1 MLEALLPLRAPL
13 AFGLRLWASVGLAL
27 FVAFWL
33 QMDNPFWAATSAGIV
48 CQPSL
53 GASLRK
59 ASFRLIGTMLGAI
72 AVVGFVAAFPQSRAG
87 FLLTLAIWCGLCG
100 FAATVL
106 QNFASYAAALAGY
119 TAAIVAA
126 DAIANPNAVFLLA
139 VARASEICLGIVCAG
154 VVLTL
159 TGRGTARARAAT
171 VIATI
176 TREAGLGMRATLLG
190 AGTPLPESAP
200 RRRALIARTAALSAL
215 LDEVVGESPD
225 LRVRSATL
233 QAAVDGL
240 FQALSGWRMVA
251 THLESAEPDA
261 AAADA
266 APTIAV
272 LPPGPAMVMSAEAK
286 PADTRDRCRE
296 TARQLVRTHVD
307 TAGAA
312 LVAAGAADCLLGL
325 ERALNGLA
333 LLVQPQRAEIRPGS
347 AGLRLPDLLPAIING
362 LRAGLIVLVLAGLWI
377 ITAWPSGPTALLFGA
392 IVVLLLSPRGD
403 TAISN
408 AWGFLAGTLFTAAMA
423 AIADFALLPAQEG
436 FVRLFLV
443 MGLFLVPLAAL
454 SAQNW
459 QKSFFVAAATNFT
472 PLLAPANLQSYDTV
486 GFYNTTIA
494 IVGGVGIGVLV
505 MAMLPQLSPAHA
517 VARLRSL
524 TLRDL
529 GRLATTRR
537 PGSQRRWERLLYAR
551 IGALPASASPRDRS
565 EMVAA
570 LFVGEAI
577 LRLRQLV
584 GRWGGDAEIADVLSA
599 LARRR
604 PEAAG
609 RALEVVDADIAARAD
624 PAGGLHGSLL
634 RARAATLAMREVLV
648 RHSDYFGAADSK
660 DGAGGAGAP

>member
-1 MLEALLPLRAPL
+1 MLKPL
-13 AFGLRLWASVGLAL
+13 AFGLRLWASVSLAL
-27 FVAFWL
+27 LVAFWL

-59 ASFRLIGTMLGAI
+59 ASFRLIGTVLGGV
-72 AVVGFVAAFPQSRAG
+72 AVVAFMAAFPQSRAG
-87 FLLTLAIWCGLCG
+87 FLITLAVWCGVCG
-100 FAATVL
+100 FGATVL

-126 DAIANPNAVFLLA
+126 DAIADPDAVFLLA
-139 VARASEICLGIVCAG
+139 VARVSEICLGIVCAG

-159 TGRGTARARAAT
+159 TGRGSARARAAT

-190 AGTPLPESAP
+190 AGAPLPESAP
-200 RRRALIARTAALSAL
+200 LRRALIARTSALSTL

-233 QAAVDGL
+233 QAAVEGL

-251 THLESAEPDA
+251 THLEAAGLGD

-266 APTIAV
+266 APCIAV
-272 LPPGPAMVMSAEAK
+272 LPPGPAMVMSAEAR
-286 PADTRDRCRE
+286 PAETRDRCRE
-296 TARQLVRTHVD
+296 TARALVGMPVA

-312 LVAAGAADCLLGL
+312 LVADGGAACLLGL

-333 LLVQPQRAEIRPGS
+333 LLVEPERAEIRRGS
-347 AGLRLPDLLPAIING
+347 AGVRLPDMLPAIING
-362 LRAGLIVLVLAGLWI
+362 LRAGLIVLVLAGVWI
-377 ITAWPSGPTALLFGA
+377 VTAWPSGPVALMFGA
-392 IVVLLLSPRGD
+392 IVVLLLSPRGES
-403 TAISN
+403 AISN
-408 AWGFLAGTLFTAAMA
+408 AWGFLAGTLFTAALA
-423 AIADFALLPAQEG
+423 AFADFALLPAQEG
-436 FVRLFLV
+436 FVRLVMV

-454 SAQNW
+454 SARDW
-459 QKSFFVAAATNFT
+459 HKSFFVAAATNFT

-486 GFYNTTIA
+486 AFYNTTVA
-494 IVGGVGIGVLV
+494 IVGGVGVGVLV
-505 MAMLPQLSPAHA
+505 MALLPQLSRPAT

-529 GRLATTRR
+529 RRLATRRR
-537 PGSQRRWERLLYAR
+537 PGRQLQWERLLYAR
-551 IGALPASASPRDRS
+551 IGALPDCASPRERG

-570 LFVGEAI
+570 LYVGEAI

-584 GRWGGDAEIADVLSA
+584 GRWGGGAAVGTVLSA
-599 LARRR
+599 LARRN
-604 PEAAG
+604 PAAAC
-609 RALEVVDADIAARAD
+609 RALAAVDADIAARAGD
-624 PAGGLHGSLL
+624 GQDGAVL
-634 RARAATLAMREVLV
+634 RARAATLAMREVLT
-648 RHSDYFGAADSK
+648 RHGGYFGAAE
-660 DGAGGAGAP
+660 GGDALQ

>member
-1 MLEALLPLRAPL
+1 MPTPLRGPV
-13 AFGLRLWASVGLAL
+13 AFGLRLWASVALAL
-27 FVAFWL
+27 LVAFWL
-33 QMDNPFWAATSAGIV
+33 QMDNPFWAGTSAAIV

-59 ASFRLIGTMLGAI
+59 ASFRLIGTMLGAV

-87 FLLTLAIWCGLCG
+87 FLITLAIWCGLCG
-100 FAATVL
+100 FGATVL

-126 DAIANPNAVFLLA
+126 DAIENPDAVFLLA

-190 AGTPLPESAP
+190 SGGALPDSAP

-251 THLESAEPDA
+251 THLEFAAPGE

-296 TARQLVRTHVD
+296 TARQLVHTPVAS
-307 TAGAA
+307 AGAA
-312 LVAAGAADCLLGL
+312 LVASGSADCLLGL

-333 LLVQPQRAEIRPGS
+333 LLVEPQRAEIRPGS
-347 AGLRLPDLLPAIING
+347 TGLRLPDLLPAIING
-362 LRAGLIVLVLAGLWI
+362 LRSGLIVLVLAAFWI
-377 ITAWPSGPTALLFGA
+377 VTAWPSGPTALLFGA

-408 AWGFLAGTLFTAAMA
+408 AWGFLAGTLFTAALA
-423 AIADFALLPAQEG
+423 ALADFALLPAQEG
-436 FVRLFLV
+436 FVRLILV

-454 SAQNW
+454 SAQDW

-486 GFYNTTIA
+486 GFYNTTVA
-494 IVGGVGIGVLV
+494 IVVGVGVGVLV
-505 MAMLPQLSPAHA
+505 MSLLPQLPPAFM
-517 VARLRSL
+517 VARLRGL

-529 GRLATTRR
+529 RRLATRRR
-537 PGSQRRWERLLYAR
+537 PGSQRRWEQLLYAR
-551 IGALPASASPRDRS
+551 IGALPESASPRDRG

-570 LFVGEAI
+570 LYVGEAI

-584 GRWGGDAEIADVLSA
+584 GRWGGTAAVGDVLSS
-599 LARRR
+599 LARRN
-604 PEAAG
+604 PDAAC
-609 RALEVVDADIAARAD
+609 RALAVVDADIAARENAV
-624 PAGGLHGSLL
+624 GGPDGSLL

-648 RHSDYFGAADSK
+648 RHSGYFGAREGAD
-660 DGAGGAGAP
+660 AIH

>member
-1 MLEALLPLRAPL
+1 MPEILTPFRAPL
-13 AFGLRLWASVGLAL
+13 AFGLRLWVSVGLAL
-27 FVAFWL
+27 LLAFWL

-59 ASFRLIGTMLGAI
+59 ASFRLIGTMLGAV

-100 FAATVL
+100 FTATVL

-139 VARASEICLGIVCAG
+139 VSRASEICLGIVCAG

-159 TGRGTARARAAT
+159 TGRGTARARAAS

-190 AGTPLPESAP
+190 AGAPLPDSAP
-200 RRRALIARTAALSAL
+200 RRRALIARTAALSVL

-251 THLESAEPDA
+251 THLESADPQD

-266 APTIAV
+266 APAIAA

-296 TARQLVRTHVD
+296 AARRLVHTPIES
-307 TAGAA
+307 AGAA
-312 LVAAGAADCLLGL
+312 LVATGSADCLLGL

-333 LLVQPQRAEIRPGS
+333 LLVEPQRAEIRPGS
-347 AGLRLPDLLPAIING
+347 AGLRLPDLLPAIVNG
-362 LRAGLIVLVLAGLWI
+362 LRSGLIVLVLAGLWI
-377 ITAWPSGPTALLFGA
+377 ATAWPSGPTALLFGA

-408 AWGFLAGTLFTAAMA
+408 AWGFLAGTLFTAALA

-486 GFYNTTIA
+486 GFYNTTVA
-494 IVGGVGIGVLV
+494 IVGGVGVGVLV
-505 MAMLPQLSPAHA
+505 MALLPQLSPANT
-517 VARLRSL
+517 VSRLRRL

-529 GRLATTRR
+529 RRLATRRR
-537 PGSQRRWERLLYAR
+537 PGPQRRWEQLLYAR
-551 IGALPASASPRDRS
+551 IGALPSSASPRDRS

-570 LFVGEAI
+570 LYVGEAI
-577 LRLRQLV
+577 IRLRQLV
-584 GRWGGDAEIADVLSA
+584 GRWGGDAGVGQVLSS
-599 LARRR
+599 LARRN
-604 PEAAG
+604 PQAAC
-609 RALEVVDADIAARAD
+609 RALAVVDADIAAQAESGD
-624 PAGGLHGSLL
+624 GLQGSLL

-648 RHSDYFGAADSK
+648 RHSEYFSGTEAD
-660 DGAGGAGAP
+660 DAIP